1 MGCLRRHRNVDDLLH
16 GVLLTLT
23 TDDVCVHVERIN
35 DLSVLNDEIFIEIVI
50 LLGRGKDFQIIVT
63 PRVRVQLLC

>member
-1 MGCLRRHRNVDDLLH
+1 M
-16 GVLLTLT
+16 LLTLT

-35 DLSVLNDEIFIEIVI
+35 DLSFLNDEIFIEIEI
-50 LLGRGKDFQIIVT
+50 LLGRGKDFQLIFT